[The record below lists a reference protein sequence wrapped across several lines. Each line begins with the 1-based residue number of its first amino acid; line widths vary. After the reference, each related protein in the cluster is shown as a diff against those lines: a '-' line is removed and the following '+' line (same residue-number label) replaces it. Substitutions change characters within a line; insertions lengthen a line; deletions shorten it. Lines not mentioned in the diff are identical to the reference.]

1 MIKRII
7 GTLFTL
13 LSIAVVVFAIL
24 NYNNFKS
31 MVFEHDLYEMLFVH
45 NNAEESE
52 AQNSEEQNIEEQ
64 NIEEQEGEASEATTE
79 SVDTLQV
86 AATDEIAPEAQDT
99 TL

>member
-31 MVFEHDLYEMLFVH
+31 MIFERDLYEMLFVH

-52 AQNSEEQNIEEQ
+52 AQNSEEQNS
-64 NIEEQEGEASEATTE
+64 EEQEGEASEASAQ

-86 AATDEIAPEAQDT
+86 AATEEIAPEAQDT

>member
-13 LSIAVVVFAIL
+13 LSITVVVFAIL

-64 NIEEQEGEASEATTE
+64 EGEASEATTE

>member
-31 MVFEHDLYEMLFVH
+31 MIFERDLYEMLFVH

-52 AQNSEEQNIEEQ
+52 AQNSEEQNS
-64 NIEEQEGEASEATTE
+64 EEQEGEAPEASAE
-79 SVDTLQV
+79 SVDTLRV
-86 AATDEIAPEAQDT
+86 AATEEIAPEAQDT

>member
-24 NYNNFKS
+24 NYHNFKS
-31 MVFEHDLYEMLFVH
+31 MIFEHDLYEMLFVH

-64 NIEEQEGEASEATTE
+64 EGEASEASAE

-86 AATDEIAPEAQDT
+86 AATEEIAPEVQDT

>member
-64 NIEEQEGEASEATTE
+64 EGEASEASEASAE

-86 AATDEIAPEAQDT
+86 AATEEIAPEAQDT